1 MIEDATSGALALA
14 MVASFVLIVAGVKL
28 ALDPESRRRGLLM
41 VAAAVVLIMNVMIVT
56 V

>member
-1 MIEDATSGALALA
+1 MIEDVTSGALALA

-28 ALDPESRRRGLLM
+28 AIDRRRRRRGLLM
-41 VAAAVVLIMNVMIVT
+41 VAAAAVLIMNVMIVT